1 MSDGLTYSESGV
13 DINAGEAAVER
24 IKGAIRSTYTK
35 GVVSDIG
42 GFGGAFEIDKQEY
55 VSPVLISST
64 DGVGTKA
71 VVAGECRQVDTIG
84 IDLVAMCLDDL
95 VCVGARPLFML
106 DYISIGR
113 VDPDYIERIVAGI
126 ARGCKLAGA
135 ALIGGEMAEH
145 SGEFAPGHFD
155 LAGFAVGIVEK
166 ERILGAENILGD
178 EALIGLS
185 SPGLRSNG
193 YTLARKALLTTAG
206 FNYEDELYPGSSVS
220 EALLEPS
227 VIYAP
232 LISSLIADFPQGIRS
247 IAHVTGG
254 GLLSNLTRVIP
265 SNAKPVIDRGSWQVP
280 EVFRVIQE
288 VGHIETEEMYRVFNM
303 GIGMVIA
310 LDREIKEEVLK
321 AIEGSDYEAQEIG
334 YLKKI

>member
-13 DINAGEAAVER
+13 DINAGEAAVEK

-35 GVVSDIG
+35 GVVSEIG

-55 VSPVLISST
+55 DSPVLISTT

-84 IDLVAMCLDDL
+84 LDLVAMCVDDL
-95 VCVGARPLFML
+95 VCVGAKPLFML
-106 DYISIGR
+106 DYISIGK
-113 VDPDYIERIVAGI
+113 VDPDYIERIVSGI
-126 ARGCKLAGA
+126 AKGCKLAGA

-166 ERILGAENILGD
+166 ERILGSENILGD
-178 EALIGLS
+178 EVLIGLS
-185 SPGLRSNG
+185 SPGIRSNG
-193 YTLARKALLTTAG
+193 YTLARKALLSDAG
-206 FNYEDELYPGSSVS
+206 LHYEDELYPGSTVS

-232 LISSLIADFPQGIRS
+232 LVTSLIASFRQGIRS

-265 SNAKPVIDRGSWQVP
+265 PNSKPIVDRDSWEVP
-280 EVFRVIQE
+280 KVFKVIQE

-303 GIGMVIA
+303 GIGMVMA
-310 LDREIKEEVLK
+310 VTREIKDEVLK
-321 AIEGSDYEAQEIG
+321 GIEKSEYEAQEIG
-334 YLKKI
+334 HLSKI